1 MENKILF
8 VGGNWDLNGG
18 RKSKVV
24 DEFSKYLPEATVFN
38 GGNYNDLNKILESC
52 TDYDTVIW
60 WANVPNELPKIRN
73 VKDINYKTML
83 VSSKRNIDNKYSFQ
97 DLLQRSFALKSN
109 LTIEFS
115 KNNDL
120 YSMRLF
126 DPLGNVWYEG
136 TDIKKCSEELIDR
149 LNFIKSITRES
160 TISSDENIGA
170 LALFFNMFK
179 EEMYKSDNEPTIPI
193 KKTFLN
199 IVRDYAVKFAEAT
212 FDTKDVKR
220 FLGNA
225 SFRCP
230 KGFPSFRDG
239 KYIFVSK
246 RNVNKEFIGIDEFV
260 PVYLEDGKVYYCGDN
275 KPSVDTPIQVRLYDL
290 LPNINYMIHSHCY
303 IDDAP
308 FTQKSLPCGAIEEVD
323 EVLNL
328 LEEEY
333 DNDLNKDFYLI
344 NLTGH
349 GSIMMSKE
357 PEQLMNIEMT
367 GRKLP
372 ENMYKKKLVR
382 KLWLNKKTNSFLN

>member
-1 MENKILF
+1 MKNKILF
-8 VGGNWDLNGG
+8 VGGDWNLEGG
-18 RKSKVV
+18 KPSKIVN
-24 DEFSKYLPEATVFN
+24 EFAKYLSDVTVFN
-38 GGNYNDLNKILESC
+38 GGNYNDLNHILESSIN
-52 TDYDTVIW
+52 YDVVIW

-115 KNNDL
+115 KNDDL
-120 YSMRLF
+120 YSMKLF

-136 TDIKKCSEELIDR
+136 TSIKECSKELIDR

-160 TISSDENIGA
+160 TVSSEENIGA
-170 LALFFNMFK
+170 LAWFFNMFK
-179 EEMYKSDNEPTIPI
+179 EEMYKTDSNPTIPV
-193 KKTFLN
+193 KKVFFKL
-199 IVRDYAVKFAEAT
+199 VREYASKFAEAT
-212 FDTKDVKR
+212 FETKDVKR

-230 KGFPSFRDG
+230 KGFPSFREG

-260 PVYLEDGKVYYCGDN
+260 PVYLENGKIYYCGDN
-275 KPSVDTPIQVRLYDL
+275 KPSVDTPIQVRLYEL

-303 IDDAP
+303 IEGAP
-308 FTQKSLPCGAIEEVD
+308 FTQKALPCGALEEV
-323 EVLNL
+323 EEILEL
-328 LEEEY
+328 LEKEY
-333 DNDLNKDFYLI
+333 DNDFNKDFYLI
-344 NLTGH
+344 NLVGH
-349 GSIMMSKE
+349 GSIMMSKN
-357 PEQLMNIEMT
+357 PEQLIDIEMI

-372 ENMYKKKLVR
+372 ENMYVKKLI
-382 KLWLNKKTNSFLN
+382 KK

>member
-18 RKSKVV
+18 KESKIVN
-24 DEFSKYLPEATVFN
+24 EFAKYLPNVTVYN
-38 GGNYNDLNKILESC
+38 GGNYNDLNKILELSIN
-52 TDYDTVIW
+52 YDTVIW
-60 WANVPNELPKIRN
+60 WANVSNELPKIRN

-115 KNNDL
+115 KKNDL
-120 YSMRLF
+120 YSMKLF

-136 TDIKKCSEELIDR
+136 TNIKECAEELIDR

-160 TISSDENIGA
+160 TISKEENNGA
-170 LALFFNMFK
+170 LAWFFNMFK
-179 EEMYKSDNEPTIPI
+179 EEIYKSDSNPIIPV
-193 KKTFLN
+193 KEVFLN
-199 IVRDYAVKFAEAT
+199 LVKEYASKFAEAT
-212 FDTKDVKR
+212 FETKDVKR

-246 RNVNKEFIGIDEFV
+246 RNVNKEFIGIDEFI
-260 PVYLEDGKVYYCGDN
+260 PVFLENGKIYYCGDS
-275 KPSVDTPIQVRLYDL
+275 KPSVDTPIQVRLYEL

-303 IDDAP
+303 IDGAP
-308 FTQKSLPCGAIEEVD
+308 FTQKSLPCGAIEEVK
-323 EVLNL
+323 EILKL
-328 LEEEY
+328 LEKEY
-333 DNDLNKDFYLI
+333 NNDLNKDFYLI
-344 NLTGH
+344 NLIGH
-349 GSIMMSKE
+349 GSIMMSKN
-357 PEQLMNIEMT
+357 PEQLMNINMV

-372 ENMYKKKLVR
+372 ENMYVKKLI
-382 KLWLNKKTNSFLN
+382 KKI

>member
-18 RKSKVV
+18 KISKIV
-24 DEFSKYLPEATVFN
+24 DEFAKYLPNATVYN

-52 TDYDTVIW
+52 IHYDIVLW

-73 VKDINYKTML
+73 VKDVNYKSML

-115 KNNDL
+115 KNDDL
-120 YSMRLF
+120 YSMKLF

-136 TDIKKCSEELIDR
+136 TSIKECSEELLDR
-149 LNFIKSITRES
+149 LNFIKNITRES
-160 TISSDENIGA
+160 TISSEENIGA
-170 LALFFNMFK
+170 LAWFFNMFK
-179 EEMYKSDNEPTIPI
+179 EEIYKSELDPTIPI
-193 KKTFLN
+193 KKEFLN
-199 IVRDYAVKFAEAT
+199 IVRDYASKFAEAT
-212 FDTKDVKR
+212 FQTKDVKR

-246 RNVNKEFIGIDEFV
+246 RNVNKEFIGIEEFV
-260 PVYLEDGKVYYCGDN
+260 PVYLENSKIYYCGEN
-275 KPSVDTPIQVRLYDL
+275 KPSVDAPIQVRMYEK

-303 IDDAP
+303 IDGAP
-308 FTQKSLPCGAIEEVD
+308 YTQKALPCGAIEEID
-323 EVLNL
+323 EIAKL
-328 LEEEY
+328 LEEY
-333 DNDLNKDFYLI
+333 YNNDYYKDFYLM
-344 NLTGH
+344 NLIGH
-349 GSIMMSKE
+349 GSIMMSKN
-357 PEQLMNIEMT
+357 PEQLRNINMI
-367 GRKLP
+367 GRQLP
-372 ENMYKKKLVR
+372 ENMYQKKLVR
-382 KLWLNKKTNSFLN
+382 KK

>member
-1 MENKILF
+1 MNKILF
-8 VGGNWDLNGG
+8 VGGNWDLEGG
-18 RKSKVV
+18 KQSKIVN
-24 DEFSKYLPEATVFN
+24 EFSKYLPDATVFN
-38 GGNYNDLNKILESC
+38 GGNYNYLNDILKSC
-52 TDYDTVIW
+52 INYDVVIW

-83 VSSKRNIDNKYSFQ
+83 VSSKRNVDNKYSFQ

-120 YSMRLF
+120 YNMKLF

-136 TDIKKCSEELIDR
+136 TNIKECSKELLDR
-149 LNFIKSITRES
+149 LNFIKGITRES
-160 TISSDENIGA
+160 TVSSEESVGA
-170 LALFFNMFK
+170 LAWFFNMFK
-179 EEMYKSDNEPTIPI
+179 EEMYKSDNNPAIPV
-193 KKTFLN
+193 KKVFLN
-199 IVRDYAVKFAEAT
+199 LVKEYASKFAEAT
-212 FDTKDVKR
+212 FETKDVKR

-230 KGFPSFRDG
+230 KGFPSFREG

-260 PVYLEDGKVYYCGDN
+260 PVYLENGKVYYCGDS
-275 KPSVDTPIQVRLYDL
+275 KPSVDTPIQVRLYEL

-303 IDDAP
+303 INGAP
-308 FTQKSLPCGAIEEVD
+308 FTQKSLPCGAIEEV
-323 EVLNL
+323 EEILEL
-328 LEEEY
+328 LKKEY

-344 NLTGH
+344 NLIGH
-349 GSIMMSKE
+349 GSIMMSKN
-357 PEQLMNIEMT
+357 PEQLIDIEMI

-372 ENMYKKKLVR
+372 ENMYAKKLIKQR
-382 KLWLNKKTNSFLN
+382 YNC

>member
-18 RKSKVV
+18 KESKIVN
-24 DEFSKYLPEATVFN
+24 EFAKYLPNVTVYN
-38 GGNYNDLNKILESC
+38 GGNYNDLNKILELSIN
-52 TDYDTVIW
+52 YDTVIW
-60 WANVPNELPKIRN
+60 WANVSNELPKIRN

-115 KNNDL
+115 KKNDL
-120 YSMRLF
+120 YSMKLF

-136 TDIKKCSEELIDR
+136 TNIKECAKELIDR

-160 TISSDENIGA
+160 TISKEENNGA
-170 LALFFNMFK
+170 LAWFFNMFK
-179 EEMYKSDNEPTIPI
+179 EEIYKSDSNPIIPV
-193 KKTFLN
+193 KEVFLN
-199 IVRDYAVKFAEAT
+199 LVKEYASKFAEAT
-212 FDTKDVKR
+212 FETKDVKR

-260 PVYLEDGKVYYCGDN
+260 PVFLENGKIYYCGDS
-275 KPSVDTPIQVRLYDL
+275 KPSIDTPIQVRLYEL

-303 IDDAP
+303 IDGAP
-308 FTQKSLPCGAIEEVD
+308 FTQKSLPCGAIEEVK
-323 EVLNL
+323 EILKL
-328 LEEEY
+328 LEKEY
-333 DNDLNKDFYLI
+333 NNDLNKDFYLI
-344 NLTGH
+344 NLIGH
-349 GSIMMSKE
+349 GSIMMSKN
-357 PEQLMNIEMT
+357 PEQLMNINMV

-372 ENMYKKKLVR
+372 ENMYTKKLV
-382 KLWLNKKTNSFLN
+382 KKIQLK